1 MSAIV
6 KEINNNNNNDNN
18 ASSAEEGSFLNQ
30 CVEPGANLLRS

>member
-6 KEINNNNNNDNN
+6 KEINNSNNDNN

>member
-6 KEINNNNNNDNN
+6 KEINNNNNDNN